1 MTDKIVFIILII
13 ALMPFFYWLGKT
25 VVYMVL
31 CKFFGV
37 NVTYQEKVDGVLVT
51 RKVRVNNDTSFEELT
66 ALYEKV
72 QKRGQ
77 TQ

>member
-1 MTDKIVFIILII
+1 MTEKIVSIILIV

-31 CKFFGV
+31 CKFFGI
-37 NVTYQEKVDGVLVT
+37 NVTYKEEVDGVLVT
-51 RKVRVNNDTSFEELT
+51 RRVRVKNDASFEDLA
-66 ALYEKV
+66 ALYKKMEK
-72 QKRGQ
+72 QGK